1 MIFPDAI
8 ILGPP
13 THQGSPYPPAPSPE
27 LAVGTNLHPRA
38 LAQARVWQL
47 TASRTPFTTVHSLS
61 LQQPGDVAVAGTVLP
76 I

>member
-1 MIFPDAI
+1 MIFPDAV
-8 ILGPP
+8 ILGPL

-27 LAVGTNLHPRA
+27 LAVGTNPHPQS
-38 LAQARVWQL
+38 LAQACMWQL

-61 LQQPGDVAVAGTVLP
+61 LQQPGDVAMAGTVLP